1 MEKII
6 IIKAEINEMENR
18 KTYTDKEK
26 YKTDKEKSMKQCG
39 PLKINK
45 IDKSLSK
52 LTREETQFTNIKNEA
67 RGITRD
73 NADIKRTKIN
83 IMSNSPQIGR
93 TT

>member
-1 MEKII
+1 
-6 IIKAEINEMENR
+6 
-18 KTYTDKEK
+18 
-26 YKTDKEKSMKQCG
+26 MKQCG

-45 IDKSLSK
+45 IGKSLSK
-52 LTREETQFTNIKNEA
+52 LTREKTQCTNIKNEA

-83 IMSNSPQIGR
+83 IMSNSPQIDR